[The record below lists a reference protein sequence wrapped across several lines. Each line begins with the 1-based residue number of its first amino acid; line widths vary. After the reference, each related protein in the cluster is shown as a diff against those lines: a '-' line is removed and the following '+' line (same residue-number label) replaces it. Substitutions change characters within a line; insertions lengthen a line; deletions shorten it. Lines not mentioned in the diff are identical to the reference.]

1 MYDVDKNNLW
11 CILSKKAIGTETKKI
26 EFLMSTNTGKVNIY
40 SVKIQD
46 INCEFSFE
54 VELNHLEKEVLLELS
69 KNTENYKIHIFI

>member
-46 INCEFSFE
+46 TNCEFSFE
-54 VELNHLEKEVLLELS
+54 AELNHLEKEVLLELS

>member
-26 EFLMSTNTGKVNIY
+26 EFLMSTNTRKIKMY

-54 VELNHLEKEVLLELS
+54 AELTHLEKEVLLELS
-69 KNTENYKIHIFI
+69 KNTENYKIHMLI

>member
-46 INCEFSFE
+46 INCQFSFE
-54 VELNHLEKEVLLELS
+54 AELNHLEKEVLLELS

>member
-26 EFLMSTNTGKVNIY
+26 EFSMSTNTGKVNIY

-54 VELNHLEKEVLLELS
+54 AELNHLEKEVLLELS

>member
-54 VELNHLEKEVLLELS
+54 AELNHLEKELLLELS

>member
-54 VELNHLEKEVLLELS
+54 AELNHLEKEVLLELS
-69 KNTENYKIHIFI
+69 KNTENYKMHIFI

>member
-54 VELNHLEKEVLLELS
+54 AELNHLEKEVLLELS

>member
-54 VELNHLEKEVLLELS
+54 AELNHLEKEVLLELS
-69 KNTENYKIHIFI
+69 KNSENYKIHIFI